1 MTNSTGPGKY
11 RRTAAVLLSSAVLL
25 IIWWIV
31 SQFVSDI
38 ILPPP
43 SGVFSRLAEF
53 LVQDSFHEALKATVL
68 RGIQGFVISLLL
80 GTAIGILAGSFA
92 AVEALFRPLLAVIK
106 ATPVLSVILLAF
118 IWFQSGQVP
127 VFASVLMAL
136 PVVTQNVMVG
146 VREIDRELVEMAWVY
161 RFTPKQR
168 FFHITL
174 PAITPFFLSGAKS
187 ALGLTW
193 KVVVASEVLTVPRHG
208 IGTGMQFAQ
217 INLDTAGVL
226 AWTAAAILLSAAS
239 DLLFDVLTP
248 LLQPHRRARRGHG
261 D

>member
-1 MTNSTGPGKY
+1 MTGSTGPGKQKK
-11 RRTAAVLLSSAVLL
+11 TAAVLLSSAVLL
-25 IIWWIV
+25 AVWWIV

-43 SGVFSRLAEF
+43 SQVFIRLIEFASRT
-53 LVQDSFHEALKATVL
+53 SFHQALGATLV
-68 RGIQGFVISLLL
+68 RGIQGFFISLLL
-80 GTAIGILAGSFA
+80 GSVVGILAGSFA

-127 VFASVLMAL
+127 VFASVLMTL

-146 VREIDRELVEMAWVY
+146 VREIDRELLEMAWVY
-161 RFTPKQR
+161 RFSPRQR
-168 FFHITL
+168 FLHITL
-174 PAITPFFLSGAKS
+174 PAITPFFLSGARS

-193 KVVVASEVLTVPRHG
+193 KVVVAAEVLTIPHHG

-226 AWTAAAILLSAAS
+226 AWTASAILLSAAS
-239 DLLFDVLTP
+239 DLLFDLLTP
-248 LLQPHRRARRGHG
+248 LLQPHRRRRRSHG